1 MNENI
6 PGQPAAPASV
16 ALPGKAD
23 AEGWRHLHP
32 LSPLLRGGLAL
43 LVIIGIV
50 VANMR
55 DRVIQFFMSDA
66 FSNGGDGLPPEVNEY
81 SGDPIDFIVA
91 RSLVPIALGGVLVVV
106 LLIVLFSWVVWKF
119 QTYRITADT
128 VEERSGVL
136 SKKHRRAPLE
146 RVQSVNL
153 QRSLFAR
160 ILGLAKVE
168 VVTAGQGGKVE
179 LSYLSFADS
188 KLVRGEIL
196 RRAAAA
202 RGGSGAQVA
211 GGPQAAGG
219 ATAHGVVAAG
229 GAGVGPVAQQAPMGM
244 PVAGVPLAG
253 DLHAGS
259 GEAATHASTTDP
271 KLLSAAGLSDRV
283 DQILDADIAPEAI
296 AEQTLVKVPVG
307 RLIASILLGWE
318 SIMLILFVLLAVG
331 GFVFGA
337 FKFLFSDDTGVAG
350 IAAGLAFAAGPLV
363 IVFATILISQFNKGY
378 GFTLSRGADSVRI
391 GAGLTSTV
399 TESIP
404 FGKVH
409 AVEARQPLFWRPIG
423 WWKVRITLAGQS
435 VAQGGQ
441 NATTQNLVLPV
452 GKLEDV
458 IRVIETIMPGLGGEQ
473 AAAGIIDGLVGRG
486 EGYLGAGP
494 RSAPVL
500 WFGKRRAGVRIETAG
515 APTEVST
522 TASEGE
528 EATLRIRRGA
538 LNRVLVIMPL
548 VRAQSVQFRQ
558 PVVHRFLGL
567 ASVQA
572 HTVLGPVRVEMRGLA
587 EADARVLFADLE
599 HAVLAAQLQD
609 SRQRDALRG
618 SHA

>member
-1 MNENI
+1 MSEQQ
-6 PGQPAAPASV
+6 PGAV

-23 AEGWRHLHP
+23 ADGWRHLHP

-43 LVIIGIV
+43 IVIAGIII
-50 VANMR
+50 ANLR
-55 DRVIQFFMSDA
+55 DRVIQFFMNDA
-66 FSNGGDGLPPEVNEY
+66 FSEGELPAGSIDG
-81 SGDPIDFIVA
+81 SGDPIDFIVE
-91 RSLVPIALGGVLVVV
+91 RQLVPLALGGALGLV
-106 LLIVLFSWVVWKF
+106 LLIVLFSWIVWKF
-119 QTYRITADT
+119 QTYRITTDT
-128 VEERSGVL
+128 VEERSGVI

-179 LSYLSFADS
+179 LAYLSFTDA

-196 RRAAAA
+196 RRAAAIRA
-202 RGGSGAQVA
+202 GKIAPAAPGIPVELASADPAVA
-211 GGPQAAGG
+211 A
-219 ATAHGVVAAG
+219 ATAAVHADH
-229 GAGVGPVAQQAPMGM
+229 AQ
-244 PVAGVPLAG
+244 
-253 DLHAGS
+253 
-259 GEAATHASTTDP
+259 GEP
-271 KLLSAAGLSDRV
+271 KLLSAAGLSGHV
-283 DQILDADIAPEAI
+283 DSILDTDISPEAI

-307 RLIASILLGWE
+307 RLIASVLLGWE
-318 SIMLILFVLLAVG
+318 SVLLIAFVLLAGG

-337 FKFLFSDDTGVAG
+337 FKLLISGDGAAAG
-350 IAAGLAFAAGPLV
+350 IAAAVLFTAVPMV
-363 IVFATILISQFNKGY
+363 IVFASILIAQFNKGY

-391 GAGLTSTV
+391 GSGLTSTV

-409 AVEARQPLFWRPIG
+409 AVEARQPLFWRPLG
-423 WWKVRITLAGQS
+423 WWKVRITLAGQT

-441 NATTQNLVLPV
+441 NATSQNLILPV
-452 GKLEDV
+452 GKLDDV

-473 AAAGIIDGLVGRG
+473 AAAGLVDALVGTG

-500 WFGKRRAGVRIETAG
+500 WFGKRRAGVRIETHNLSS
-515 APTEVST
+515 ST
-522 TASEGE
+522 TAVGLAAAPAHAPVPSEGE

-548 VRAQSVQFRQ
+548 VRAQSVSFRQ
-558 PVVHRFLGL
+558 PFVHRFLGL

-587 EADARVLFADLE
+587 NADARALFTDLE
-599 HAVLAAQLQD
+599 HAVLDAQLQD
-609 SRQRDALRG
+609 SQQRAALRRN
-618 SHA
+618 HA

>member
-1 MNENI
+1 MSEQQ
-6 PGQPAAPASV
+6 PGAAT
-16 ALPGKAD
+16 LPGKAD
-23 AEGWRHLHP
+23 ADGWRHLHP

-43 LVIIGIV
+43 IVIAGIII
-50 VANMR
+50 ANLR

-66 FSNGGDGLPPEVNEY
+66 FSEGELPPGAIDG
-81 SGDPIDFIVA
+81 SGDPIDFIVE
-91 RSLVPIALGGVLVVV
+91 RKLVPLALGGALVLV
-106 LLIVLFSWVVWKF
+106 LLIVLFSWIVWKF
-119 QTYRITADT
+119 QTYRITVDT
-128 VEERSGVL
+128 VEERSGVI

-179 LSYLSFADS
+179 LAYLSFADA

-196 RRAAAA
+196 RRAAEIRAGKTAQPGTGTPVAPASSDAA
-202 RGGSGAQVA
+202 AAAVHADQAQV
-211 GGPQAAGG
+211 
-219 ATAHGVVAAG
+219 
-229 GAGVGPVAQQAPMGM
+229 
-244 PVAGVPLAG
+244 
-253 DLHAGS
+253 
-259 GEAATHASTTDP
+259 EP
-271 KLLSAAGLSDRV
+271 KLLSAAGLSGHV
-283 DQILDADIAPEAI
+283 DSILDADISPEAI

-307 RLIASILLGWE
+307 RLIASVLLGWE
-318 SIMLILFVLLAVG
+318 SVLLIAFVLLAGG

-337 FKFLFSDDTGVAG
+337 FKLLFAGDGAAAG
-350 IAAGLAFAAGPLV
+350 IAAAVLFTAVPMA
-363 IVFATILISQFNKGY
+363 IVFASILIAQFNKGY

-391 GAGLTSTV
+391 GSGLTSTV

-409 AVEARQPLFWRPIG
+409 AVEARQPLFWRPLG
-423 WWKVRITLAGQS
+423 WWKVRITLAGQT

-441 NATTQNLVLPV
+441 NATTQNLILPV
-452 GKLEDV
+452 GKLDDV

-473 AAAGIIDGLVGRG
+473 AAAGIVDALVGTG

-500 WFGKRRAGVRIETAG
+500 WFGKRRAGVRIETPAAVVPVDG
-515 APTEVST
+515 EALEAAPAPAS
-522 TASEGE
+522 SEGE

-548 VRAQSVQFRQ
+548 VRAQSVSFRQ
-558 PVVHRFLGL
+558 PFVHRFLGL

-572 HTVLGPVRVEMRGLA
+572 HTVLGPVRMEMRGLA
-587 EADARVLFADLE
+587 DADARKLFTELE
-599 HAVLAAQLQD
+599 HAVLDAQLQD
-609 SRQRDALRG
+609 SQQRAALRRN
-618 SHA
+618 HA